1 MRGVR
6 QPWAVIAGVGGVVGI
21 AVAGASGPALG
32 AAAGASGVPSAPQV
46 MAQAVKALASAPAFT
61 LSGYVVQGTSR
72 YGIDLR
78 SKAKGAEA
86 SGSLFL
92 GSTKPGVPAQSF
104 SFIEL
109 GSKVYLKANP
119 LFWTKEAGSLPAP
132 VLKVI
137 GAHWI
142 VMSGASAK
150 GITSSFASFTDA
162 AGLAKE
168 IFGGSGI
175 DAVRFGPV
183 TTSHGVR
190 VRALVD
196 ASQSATMYV
205 PATGAPLPLEIV
217 GKKARNGGDLTFGYP
232 ASLTITAPAGAVTI
246 EQLVLSALK
255 G

>member
-6 QPWAVIAGVGGVVGI
+6 KSWAAVVGAAGVVGVS
-21 AVAGASGPALG
+21 VAGAAGPALG
-32 AAAGASGVPSAPQV
+32 ATAGASGAPSASQV
-46 MAQAVKALASAPAFT
+46 MGQAVKALASAPGFT
-61 LSGYVVQGTSR
+61 LSGNVVQGTSR
-72 YGIDLR
+72 YTLEVR
-78 SKAKGAEA
+78 SKAKGAAA
-86 SGSLFL
+86 SGSLSL
-92 GSTKPGVPAQSF
+92 GSTKPGVPTQVF
-104 SFIEL
+104 SFVEL

-150 GITSSFASFTDA
+150 GITSGFANFTDA
-162 AGLAKE
+162 AGLARG
-168 IFGGSGI
+168 IFAGSGS
-175 DAVRFGPV
+175 DKVRFGPV
-183 TTSHGVR
+183 TTRHGVR

-205 PATGAPLPLEIV
+205 SATGAPLPLEIV
-217 GKKARNGGDLTFGYP
+217 GKQPHNGGDLTFGYP
-232 ASLTITAPAGAVTI
+232 ASLAITAPAGAVTI
-246 EQLVLSALK
+246 QQLVVSALK